1 MYFQGSTQLSKSAL
15 SKMKLTTLP
24 HDDKT
29 EALSLLRLYHNPNW
43 TVSCLDIQG
52 VLVTVCLI
60 CMNVS
65 VTAGTASQTFFN
77 NPLSICTFILA
88 LQDFMCLQVK
98 QLSGSKGQLDTE
110 DGKYVLLLF

>member
-29 EALSLLRLYHNPNW
+29 EALSLLRLFHNPHW

-65 VTAGTASQTFFN
+65 VTAGTASQTFF
-77 NPLSICTFILA
+77 
-88 LQDFMCLQVK
+88 K
-98 QLSGSKGQLDTE
+98 QSPIHMYIHTCITRFYVFA
-110 DGKYVLLLF
+110 GKAIEW